1 MGWYEDHINAV
12 AGRIAKRLSDG
23 HSEKSIYRFLLERG
37 GWTEEET
44 NKIIAKAKIICGRK
58 KAND

>member
-1 MGWYEDHINAV
+1 MSWYEDHLNVVAV
-12 AGRIAKRLSDG
+12 RMAKKLREG
-23 HSEKSIYRFLLERG
+23 HSEKSIYRFLFERG

-44 NKIIAKAKIICGRK
+44 NKIIAKAKNICERK